1 MYVCVC
7 VCVWGGVICI
17 INTSAYASARKNLK
31 DEVKQAN
38 NVRSRSLGSVGIWVP
53 VGPMVWPGGLEV
65 VAQPAPGI
73 LVHYRDFCPLKTCF
87 IDPLIIKIIWFF
99 TFTIIITIVT
109 VIMTLP
115 MKRPQLPSPD
125 AASSRSHTT
134 ALATF
139 TITIT
144 IVLAAITITMIPI
157 FLIIIMG
164 EEGHDGRAVC

>member
-1 MYVCVC
+1 MYIRGCSY
-7 VCVWGGVICI
+7 I
-17 INTSAYASARKNLK
+17 INTSACASARKNLK

-38 NVRSRSLGSVGIWVP
+38 NVRSRSLVSVGIWDP

-65 VAQPAPGI
+65 VAQPAPRI

-139 TITIT
+139 TITI
-144 IVLAAITITMIPI
+144 VLAAITITMITI